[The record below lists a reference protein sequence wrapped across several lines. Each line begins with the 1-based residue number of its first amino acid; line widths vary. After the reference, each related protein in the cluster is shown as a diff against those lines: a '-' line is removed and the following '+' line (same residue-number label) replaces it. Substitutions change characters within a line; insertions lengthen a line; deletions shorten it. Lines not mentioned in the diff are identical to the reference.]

1 DYYCVVYDS
10 STNILF

>member
-1 DYYCVVYDS
+1 DYYCEVYDS

>member
-1 DYYCVVYDS
+1 DYYCEVCDS

>member
-1 DYYCVVYDS
+1 DYYREVYDS

>member
-1 DYYCVVYDS
+1 YYYCEVYDS